1 MKGNILK
8 VMALVLSALLILTAF
23 AGCAEQNEQD
33 PAASQRERKNSE
45 GLQFES
51 NGDGTCY
58 VSRIGSCKDADIVI
72 PTTSPTGE
80 KVTSIGDSAFKGCTS
95 LKSITIPEGVT
106 SIGGS
111 AFEGCTSLKSITIPD
126 SVTHIGNYAFF
137 NTAYQNKTSNWDRV
151 SGDSFQGVLYIG
163 NHLIKASMGFNGC
176 SYAIKPGTKC
186 IADGAFGSRKSLENV
201 TIPDSMT
208 SIGNRAF
215 DGCTS
220 LKSITIPEGVTSI
233 GDGAFKGCTRL
244 ASIIMPDSVTS
255 GIVFHETFYGCTSLK
270 SIAIPEG
277 VTSIG
282 NRAFE
287 GCTSL
292 ESIAIPEGV
301 VDIGSDAFKGCTRL
315 ESIAIPEGVVDI
327 GSDAFKGCTRLASIT
342 IPDSVTRICSDAFC
356 DTAYYNAGSN
366 WDYGAVLYV
375 GNYLI
380 KAKTSIFGSCAI
392 KTGTK
397 CIADEAFYDCTNLT
411 SITIP
416 EGVTSIGVCAFEGC
430 TRLESIAIPE
440 SVVSIGWGAFR
451 GCTRLLSDGTFN
463 Y

>member
-45 GLQFES
+45 GLRFAS

-58 VSRIGSCKDADIVI
+58 VSRIGDCKDADIVI

-80 KVTSIGDSAFKGCTS
+80 KVTSIGDSAFQGCTS

-106 SIGGS
+106 SIGRS
-111 AFEGCTSLKSITIPD
+111 AFQGCTSLKSITIPD

-137 NTAYQNKTSNWDRV
+137 NTAYHNKTSNWDRV
-151 SGDSFQGVLYIG
+151 SGDSFHGVLYIG
-163 NHLIKASMGFNGC
+163 NHLITASMGFNGC

-186 IADGAFGSRKSLENV
+186 IADGAFGSCKSLENV

-301 VDIGSDAFKGCTRL
+301 VDIGF
-315 ESIAIPEGVVDI
+315 
-327 GSDAFKGCTRLASIT
+327 DAFKGCTRLASIT

-380 KAKTSIFGSCAI
+380 KAKTSIFGRCAI

-397 CIADEAFYDCTNLT
+397 CIADKAFYGCTSLT

-440 SVVSIGWGAFR
+440 SVVSIGWDAFG
-451 GCTRLLSDGTFN
+451 GCTRLDGTFN

>member
-45 GLQFES
+45 GLRFAS

-58 VSRIGSCKDADIVI
+58 VSGIGSCKDADIVI

-80 KVTSIGDSAFKGCTS
+80 KVTSIGDSAFQGCTS

-106 SIGGS
+106 SIGRS
-111 AFEGCTSLKSITIPD
+111 AFQGCTSLKSITIPD
-126 SVTHIGNYAFF
+126 SVTHIGNNAFF
-137 NTAYQNKTSNWDRV
+137 NTAYHNKTSNWDRV
-151 SGDSFQGVLYIG
+151 SGDSFHGVLYIG
-163 NHLIKASMGFNGC
+163 NHLITASMGFNGC
-176 SYAIKPGTKC
+176 SYAIKPGTKY
-186 IADGAFGSRKSLENV
+186 IADAAFIFCKSLENV

-208 SIGNRAF
+208 SIGNRAFDGCTSLKSITIPEGVTSIGDGAF

-301 VDIGSDAFKGCTRL
+301 VDIGF
-315 ESIAIPEGVVDI
+315 
-327 GSDAFKGCTRLASIT
+327 DAFKGCTRLASIT

-366 WDYGAVLYV
+366 WDYGVVLYV

-397 CIADEAFYDCTNLT
+397 CIADEAFYDCTSLT

>member
-45 GLQFES
+45 GLRFAS

-58 VSRIGSCKDADIVI
+58 VSGIGSCKDADIVI

-80 KVTSIGDSAFKGCTS
+80 KVTSIGDSAFQGCTS

-106 SIGGS
+106 SIGRS
-111 AFEGCTSLKSITIPD
+111 AFQGCTSLKSITIPD
-126 SVTHIGNYAFF
+126 SVTHIGNNAFF
-137 NTAYQNKTSNWDRV
+137 NTAYHNKTSNWDRV
-151 SGDSFQGVLYIG
+151 SGDSFHGVLYIG
-163 NHLIKASMGFNGC
+163 NHLITASMGFNGC
-176 SYAIKPGTKC
+176 SYAIKPGTKY
-186 IADGAFGSRKSLENV
+186 IADAAFIFCKSLENV

-220 LKSITIPEGVTSI
+220 LKSIAIPEGVTSI
-233 GDGAFKGCTRL
+233 GDG
-244 ASIIMPDSVTS
+244 
-255 GIVFHETFYGCTSLK
+255 
-270 SIAIPEG
+270 
-277 VTSIG
+277 
-282 NRAFE
+282 
-287 GCTSL
+287 
-292 ESIAIPEGV
+292 
-301 VDIGSDAFKGCTRL
+301 
-315 ESIAIPEGVVDI
+315 
-327 GSDAFKGCTRLASIT
+327 AFKGCTRLASIT

-366 WDYGAVLYV
+366 WDYGVVLYV

-397 CIADEAFYDCTNLT
+397 CIADKAFYDCTSLT